1 MWIGVFLFYSL
12 SALTI
17 RSAATQTWKP
27 LIWGAFAMTVLA
39 LTFLFAREWILRSL
53 FGPWVSWFRPR
64 GPMQY
69 IDLLF
74 LTEFSGCTAAFALVF
89 WMISRSWRAAVAI
102 AASGLLSG
110 VAWAIICIWW
120 QGTLPRPGIRAW
132 PWRFVDHGLWIL
144 WQMGVAAVMCIW
156 AASWRPRAGFCR
168 RCGYNLSG
176 IVGPACPECGTHSP
190 PDAAYRVL
198 PPPSSRPMQVLL
210 YCIALSA
217 AVAHVWVWSEIL
229 RPRVNF
235 RITMPPWPM
244 TAALSWILAGIVTAL
259 VVRVGRADAV
269 AQRYWD
275 DAILRSIVAGAA
287 LEALANAAV
296 VFVGG
301 APSILHHTTAFQ
313 TFELTLAAS
322 GVAAACVFIRRMARA
337 GVAPLD
343 SLAVALIALGGTY
356 FATLAWLHPLW

>member
-1 MWIGVFLFYSL
+1 
-12 SALTI
+12 
-17 RSAATQTWKP
+17 
-27 LIWGAFAMTVLA
+27 
-39 LTFLFAREWILRSL
+39 
-53 FGPWVSWFRPR
+53 
-64 GPMQY
+64 
-69 IDLLF
+69 
-74 LTEFSGCTAAFALVF
+74 
-89 WMISRSWRAAVAI
+89 
-102 AASGLLSG
+102 
-110 VAWAIICIWW
+110 
-120 QGTLPRPGIRAW
+120 
-132 PWRFVDHGLWIL
+132 
-144 WQMGVAAVMCIW
+144 
-156 AASWRPRAGFCR
+156 
-168 RCGYNLSG
+168 
-176 IVGPACPECGTHSP
+176 
-190 PDAAYRVL
+190 
-198 PPPSSRPMQVLL
+198 MQVLL